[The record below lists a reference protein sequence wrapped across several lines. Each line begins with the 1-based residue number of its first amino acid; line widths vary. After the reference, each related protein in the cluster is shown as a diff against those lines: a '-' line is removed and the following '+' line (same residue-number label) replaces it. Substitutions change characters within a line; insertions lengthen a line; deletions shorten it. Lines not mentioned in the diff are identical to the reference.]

1 MQLQIKLSHGEKP
14 HRSSSLKAGATLR
27 VGRETNA
34 GAKDQ
39 TASCYA
45 MFRFEAKNLETQ
57 PSYYLSN
64 FREA

>member
-34 GAKDQ
+34 GA
-39 TASCYA
+39 TG
-45 MFRFEAKNLETQ
+45 
-57 PSYYLSN
+57 SN
-64 FREA
+64 GFMLRDV